1 MRHNYAGDQGD
12 YAKYAL
18 LNQLAGDGQLVVGI
32 NWYLTEHHENN
43 ADGGVR
49 PHLEK
54 PGEWEHLDTPL
65 LTRMVDVF
73 REVAADDRRV
83 QLLHDLQM
91 LHGVKTQPVAPVFFD
106 DPLPTGGMA
115 TAARIAAREAWHR
128 AAMAKLQDAEIVFL
142 DPDNGLEVKSRGP
155 RSKWRCKYATY
166 AEVNDYLA
174 AGKSVVPYQH
184 ARRMKWP
191 VLVAKVS
198 AEMREAGVQMASPGF
213 VAFGDRGFFLLSRDP
228 AQVAEM
234 TRGALALQTRVA
246 ARVREAREAGLACA
260 TLRITVIPGAG

>member
-18 LNQLAGDGQLVVGI
+18 INALAGDGQQVVGI
-32 NWYLTEHHENN
+32 NWYLTVHEEKN
-43 ADGGVR
+43 ADGDVR
-49 PHLEK
+49 PHLDE
-54 PGEWEHLDTPL
+54 PAEWEHLDSRL
-65 LTRMVDVF
+65 LARMVEAF
-73 REVAADDRRV
+73 CGLPGSKRRV
-83 QLLHDLQM
+83 ELLENEGM
-91 LHGVKTQPVAPVFFD
+91 LPMRTVFFTE
-106 DPLPTGGMA
+106 PLPTGALPTAERM
-115 TAARIAAREAWHR
+115 AARDEWHR
-128 AAMAKLQDAEIVFL
+128 HAMRQMAAADLVFL

-155 RSKWRCKYATY
+155 RSKWRCKHATY

-174 AGKSVVPYQH
+174 AGKQVVPYQH
-184 ARRMKWP
+184 ARRITWP
-191 VLVAKVS
+191 TLVAKVT

-246 ARVREAREAGLACA
+246 ARVREKREAGLACA

>member
-12 YAKYAL
+12 YTKYAL

-128 AAMAKLQDAEIVFL
+128 AAMAKLHASDIVFL
-142 DPDNGLEVKSRGP
+142 DPDNGFEVKSRGP
-155 RSKWRCKYATY
+155 ISKWRCKYATY

-184 ARRMKWP
+184 ARRMTWP
-191 VLVAKVS
+191 VLVAKVT
-198 AEMREAGVQMASPGF
+198 AEMR
-213 VAFGDRGFFLLSRDP
+213 
-228 AQVAEM
+228 
-234 TRGALALQTRVA
+234 
-246 ARVREAREAGLACA
+246 
-260 TLRITVIPGAG
+260 

>member
-18 LNQLAGDGQLVVGI
+18 LNQLAADGQLVTGI
-32 NWYLTEHHENN
+32 NWYLTEHHEAND
-43 ADGGVR
+43 DGGVR
-49 PHLEK
+49 PHLER
-54 PGEWEHLDTPL
+54 PGEWEHLDEAL
-65 LTRMVDVF
+65 LKRMVTVF
-73 REVAADDRRV
+73 REVAAGDRRV
-83 QLLHDLQM
+83 QLLHDPQM
-91 LHGVKTQPVAPVFFD
+91 LHGVAAQPVAPVYFD

-115 TAARIAAREAWHR
+115 TAERIVAREAWHR
-128 AAMAKLQDAEIVFL
+128 AAMATLQDADIVFL

-174 AGKSVVPYQH
+174 AGKQVVPYQH

-191 VLVAKVS
+191 ALVAKVT

-234 TRGALALQTRVA
+234 TRGARALQQRVA
-246 ARVREAREAGLACA
+246 ARVRQAREAGLACA
-260 TLRITVIPGAG
+260 TLRITVIPGDG

>member
-12 YAKYAL
+12 YTKYAL

-32 NWYLTEHHENN
+32 NWYLTEHHEAND
-43 ADGGVR
+43 DGGVR

-54 PGEWEHLDTPL
+54 PDEWEHLDERL
-65 LTRMVDVF
+65 LRSMVGAFGQLPVG
-73 REVAADDRRV
+73 DRRV
-83 QLLHDLQM
+83 QLLHDTQM
-91 LHGVKTQPVAPVFFD
+91 LHGVATQAVAPVFFD
-106 DPLPTGGMA
+106 NPLPTGGMA
-115 TAARIAAREAWHR
+115 TAARIAARESWHR
-128 AAMAKLQDAEIVFL
+128 AAMAKLHAADLVFL

-155 RSKWRCKYATY
+155 RSKWRCKHATY

-174 AGKSVVPYQH
+174 AGKQVVPYQH
-184 ARRMKWP
+184 ARRMTWP
-191 VLVAKVS
+191 TLVAKVT

-234 TRGALALQTRVA
+234 TRGALALQKRVA
-246 ARVREAREAGLACA
+246 AGVREAREAGLACT